1 MAIACIP
8 QTTLFADISYT
19 RMLEDDPID
28 DSALQNWKGV
38 APPAKFITIDVRDHS
53 VPGQTIVD

>member
-19 RMLEDDPID
+19 RMLGDDPID
-28 DSALQNWKGV
+28 DSALQKLERRGS
-38 APPAKFITIDVRDHS
+38 TSEVRHHRCS
-53 VPGQTIVD
+53 